1 MIYPTFASM
10 EAKLKDDLDLN
21 EETFI
26 QDDEMQGYFN
36 EAVSMIQHQIHTL
49 AEDYL
54 LAQEVIPVTAGDDNF
69 QLPANIYANK
79 IRKIQ
84 WLLNES
90 EKYEILPIKNLN
102 DIPWIDSQDPYQYIL
117 LNNGVTN
124 INTIG
129 TVAKVYPAFRS
140 TSSSALTVYYI
151 RSANKYEN
159 ATSVCDIPEWSN
171 VIIQYVRYK
180 CMVKEGHPNA
190 DREKGD
196 LDILIKN
203 MNEAL
208 ASRTMDE
215 NNRLALDSRTL
226 SSYLDYNNSYWDYWF

>member
-1 MIYPTFASM
+1 MNYPTFQSM

-36 EAVSMIQHQIHTL
+36 EAVAMIQHQIHTL

-54 LAQEVIPVTAGDDNF
+54 LAQAVIPVISGDQEI
-69 QLPANIYANK
+69 QLPTNIYANK

-90 EKYEILPIKNLN
+90 EKYEVLPIKNLN

-129 TVAKVYPAFRS
+129 TVAKFYPAIRS
-140 TSSSALTVYYI
+140 TSSSALTIYYI
-151 RSANKYEN
+151 RTANTYVDS
-159 ATSVCDIPEWSN
+159 TSVCDIPEWSN

-180 CMVKEGHPNA
+180 CTNKEGHPNA
-190 DREKGD
+190 MNEKAD
-196 LDILIKN
+196 LDQLIKN

-226 SSYLDYNNSYWDYWF
+226 SSYLDYNNSSWDYWF